1 MRTRCIARCLL
12 DARARGLLALSA
24 GLCLIG
30 AALSSRRGRGLL
42 GLLAAGAVIAGA
54 LSVRAAEG
62 DRRTDQP
69 LY

>member
-1 MRTRCIARCLL
+1 MRTRCIARCPL

-30 AALSSRRGRGLL
+30 AALASRRGRGLL

-54 LSVRAAEG
+54 L
-62 DRRTDQP
+62 
-69 LY
+69 

>member
-1 MRTRCIARCLL
+1 MRTRCIVRCPLP
-12 DARARGLLALSA
+12 ARARGLFALSA

-30 AALSSRRGRGLL
+30 AALASRWGRGLL
-42 GLLAAGAVIAGA
+42 ALLAAGVVAAGA
-54 LSVRAAEG
+54 LSLGTARG